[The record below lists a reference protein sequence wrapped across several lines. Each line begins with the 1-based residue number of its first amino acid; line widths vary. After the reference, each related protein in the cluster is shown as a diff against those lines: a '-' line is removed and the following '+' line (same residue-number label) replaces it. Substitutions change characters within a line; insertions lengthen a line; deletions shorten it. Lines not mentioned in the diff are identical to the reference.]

1 MLPQSSPHS
10 STGAQGVRAP
20 AVGTALPSKVS
31 PPTPPPPTPPLFVD
45 PGGARLLGGGGVTV
59 NTPPKP
65 KVLRT
70 ETQPVGPSPPVSLS
84 QGVDERWGESGGE
97 GDGGGVGK
105 GAESF
110 EDDHVRWERERFSWS
125 TGTLSSGA
133 AGDSSCR
140 AGGRSEGLRGALCA
154 TPARP
159 SKQANGV
166 SVSGAGQMHV
176 HEPVGNGDG
185 LGEEWSENDVEVK
198 AAATRGCGGAWG
210 ESVDSRP
217 STLGECLRALGRDCM
232 SQRAYASGS
241 ISVIYRCKH
250 ARAHTHIYTQT
261 HT

>member
-1 MLPQSSPHS
+1 M
-10 STGAQGVRAP
+10 
-20 AVGTALPSKVS
+20 PSKVS

-70 ETQPVGPSPPVSLS
+70 EPPTVRPSPPVSLS
-84 QGVDERWGESGGE
+84 QGVDERWGEGGGE
-97 GDGGGVGK
+97 GDGGGEGK

-140 AGGRSEGLRGALCA
+140 AGGGSEGLRGALCA

-159 SKQANGV
+159 SNQANGL
-166 SVSGAGQMHV
+166 SVAGAGQMHV
-176 HEPVGNGDG
+176 HEPVGNGDE
-185 LGEEWSENDVEVK
+185 LGEEWSENDVEALGEEWSENDVEAK

-210 ESVDSRP
+210 ESVNSRP
-217 STLGECLRALGRDCM
+217 STLGECLWALWRELRHDCM
-232 SQRAYASGS
+232 SLRAYASGS

-250 ARAHTHIYTQT
+250 ARPHTHIYTQT